1 MSVMDFLNTVS
12 QDAKV
17 REWKRI
23 SIDNIIPN
31 EDNVYPISEL
41 DELVNSICTIGLEQ
55 NLVVKETSDPDK
67 YILITGHRRLA
78 AINRILESNIEC
90 KEKIINEIKNPM
102 CCVISKDESG
112 TQNTDNDKLIAH
124 YRLHEANIN
133 TRKMSDSELLICIE
147 DYVNTVKQLKEKHIL
162 INGKEIKGETRELVA
177 KRFGLSSGKTQQALA
192 VMKADDNIKG
202 EVVSGEESINT
213 AYDKIAKKDILSVYM
228 KAVRTFEKKSSKIDA
243 DKVIDNMM
251 ESDFEELCN
260 LADSINHY
268 LTQIKIK
275 YTERNN

>member
-31 EDNVYPISEL
+31 EDNIYPISEL

-112 TQNTDNDKLIAH
+112 TQNTDSDKLIAH
-124 YRLHEANIN
+124 YRLHETNIN

-147 DYVNTVKQLKEKHIL
+147 DYVNTVKQLKEKHVL

-202 EVVSGEESINT
+202 EVVSGKESINT

-260 LADSINHY
+260 LANSINHY

>member
-112 TQNTDNDKLIAH
+112 TQNTDSDKLIAH
-124 YRLHEANIN
+124 YRLHETNIN

-147 DYVNTVKQLKEKHIL
+147 DYVNTVKLLKQKHIL

-202 EVVSGEESINT
+202 EVVSGKESINT

-260 LADSINHY
+260 LANSINHY
-268 LTQIKIK
+268 LTQVKIK

>member
-1 MSVMDFLNTVS
+1 MDFLNTVS

-78 AINRILESNIEC
+78 AINHILESNIEC

-112 TQNTDNDKLIAH
+112 TQNADNDKLIAH
-124 YRLHEANIN
+124 YRLHETNIN

-192 VMKADDNIKG
+192 VMKADNNIKG
-202 EVVSGEESINT
+202 EVVSGKESINT

-260 LADSINHY
+260 LANSINHY

>member
-90 KEKIINEIKNPM
+90 KEKIINEIQNPM
-102 CCVISKDESG
+102 CCVISNDESG
-112 TQNTDNDKLIAH
+112 TQYTDNDKLIAH
-124 YRLHEANIN
+124 YRLHETNIN

-213 AYDKIAKKDILSVYM
+213 AYGKIAKKDILSVYM

-260 LADSINHY
+260 LANSINHY

>member
-78 AINRILESNIEC
+78 AINHILESNIEC

-112 TQNTDNDKLIAH
+112 TQNADNDKLIAH
-124 YRLHEANIN
+124 YRLHETNIN

-213 AYDKIAKKDILSVYM
+213 AYDKISKKDILSVYM

-260 LADSINHY
+260 LANSINHY

>member
-1 MSVMDFLNTVS
+1 MDFLNTVS

-112 TQNTDNDKLIAH
+112 TQ
-124 YRLHEANIN
+124 R
-133 TRKMSDSELLICIE
+133 
-147 DYVNTVKQLKEKHIL
+147 
-162 INGKEIKGETRELVA
+162 
-177 KRFGLSSGKTQQALA
+177 
-192 VMKADDNIKG
+192 
-202 EVVSGEESINT
+202 
-213 AYDKIAKKDILSVYM
+213 
-228 KAVRTFEKKSSKIDA
+228 
-243 DKVIDNMM
+243 
-251 ESDFEELCN
+251 
-260 LADSINHY
+260 
-268 LTQIKIK
+268 
-275 YTERNN
+275 

>member
-1 MSVMDFLNTVS
+1 M
-12 QDAKV
+12 

-124 YRLHEANIN
+124 YRLHETNIN

-147 DYVNTVKQLKEKHIL
+147 DYVNTVKLLKQKHIL

-228 KAVRTFEKKSSKIDA
+228 KAVRTFEKKSSKIDT

-260 LADSINHY
+260 LANSINHY

>member
-112 TQNTDNDKLIAH
+112 TQNTDSDKLIAH
-124 YRLHEANIN
+124 YRLHETNIN

-147 DYVNTVKQLKEKHIL
+147 DYVNTVKLLKQKHIL

-202 EVVSGEESINT
+202 EVVSGKESINT

-260 LADSINHY
+260 LANSINHY
-268 LTQIKIK
+268 LTQIKFK

>member
-1 MSVMDFLNTVS
+1 MSVMDFFNTVS

-31 EDNVYPISEL
+31 EDNIYPISEL

-90 KEKIINEIKNPM
+90 KEKIINEIKNPK

-124 YRLHEANIN
+124 YRLHETNIN

-147 DYVNTVKQLKEKHIL
+147 DYVNTVKQLKEKHII

-260 LADSINHY
+260 LANSINHY

>member
-112 TQNTDNDKLIAH
+112 TQNTDSDKLIAH
-124 YRLHEANIN
+124 YRLHETNIN

-147 DYVNTVKQLKEKHIL
+147 DYVNTVKLLKQKHIL

-202 EVVSGEESINT
+202 EVVSGKESINT

-260 LADSINHY
+260 LANSINHY

>member
-112 TQNTDNDKLIAH
+112 TQNIDNDKLIAH
-124 YRLHEANIN
+124 YRLHETNIN

-202 EVVSGEESINT
+202 EVVSGKESINT

-260 LADSINHY
+260 LANSINHY

>member
-112 TQNTDNDKLIAH
+112 TQNTDSDKLIAH
-124 YRLHEANIN
+124 YRLHETNIN

-147 DYVNTVKQLKEKHIL
+147 DYVNTVKQLKERHIL

-228 KAVRTFEKKSSKIDA
+228 KAVRTFEKKSSKIDT

-260 LADSINHY
+260 LANSINHY

>member
-112 TQNTDNDKLIAH
+112 TQNTDSDKLIAH
-124 YRLHEANIN
+124 YRLHETNIN

-202 EVVSGEESINT
+202 EVVSGKESINT

-260 LADSINHY
+260 LANSINHY

>member
-78 AINRILESNIEC
+78 AINHILESNIEC

-112 TQNTDNDKLIAH
+112 TQNRDNDKLIAH
-124 YRLHEANIN
+124 YRLHETNIN

-213 AYDKIAKKDILSVYM
+213 AYDKISKKDILSVYM

-260 LADSINHY
+260 LANSINHY

>member
-55 NLVVKETSDPDK
+55 NLVVKETSNPDK

-112 TQNTDNDKLIAH
+112 TQNTDSDKLIAH
-124 YRLHEANIN
+124 YRLHETNIN

-260 LADSINHY
+260 LANSINHY

>member
-31 EDNVYPISEL
+31 EDNIYPISEL

-112 TQNTDNDKLIAH
+112 TQNTDSDKLIAH
-124 YRLHEANIN
+124 YRLHETNIN

-202 EVVSGEESINT
+202 EVVSGKESINT
-213 AYDKIAKKDILSVYM
+213 AYDKITKKDILSVYM

-260 LADSINHY
+260 LANSINHY

>member
-78 AINRILESNIEC
+78 AINHILESNIEC

-112 TQNTDNDKLIAH
+112 TQNADNDKLIAH
-124 YRLHEANIN
+124 YRLHETNIN

-192 VMKADDNIKG
+192 VMKADNNIKG
-202 EVVSGEESINT
+202 EVVSGKESINT

-260 LADSINHY
+260 LANSINHY

>member
-31 EDNVYPISEL
+31 EDNIYPISEL

-78 AINRILESNIEC
+78 AINRI
-90 KEKIINEIKNPM
+90 
-102 CCVISKDESG
+102 
-112 TQNTDNDKLIAH
+112 
-124 YRLHEANIN
+124 HETNIN

-260 LADSINHY
+260 LANSINHY